1 MRKPKRF
8 FSLEQ
13 KRKAVDDYVSG
24 RKSAAEVAAE
34 NEVPPGVIYGWR
46 VYLESKIKDERVD
59 ELEGKGLPPEEA
71 RHILRLEEELLEYKR
86 RFAELALENDLLK
99 KLRGLKS
106 SRSES
111 ELNGLIDILKHS
123 GRRKGPAK

>member
-1 MRKPKRF
+1 VRKPKRF

-13 KRKAVDDYVSG
+13 KQRAVDDYVSG

-34 NEVPPGVIYGWR
+34 YEVPAGFIYKWR
-46 VYLESKIKDERVD
+46 VYLESKIKDERVG
-59 ELEGKGLPPEEA
+59 ELEGKGLPLAEA
-71 RHILRLEEELLEYKR
+71 RHMLRLEEELLEYKR

-99 KLRGLKS
+99 KLRGLKN

-111 ELNGLIDILKHS
+111 ELNGLIEILKGS